1 MEDAIKEELLKQV
14 DNAIYAVPD
23 NCETQRFTDQKLSSP
38 IFACRL
44 FVRPSVRIGDI
55 STYLNCMMF

>member
-44 FVRPSVRIGDI
+44 FVRPSVRPDR
-55 STYLNCMMF
+55 